1 LLKYLKTGAAEVG
14 MAARKTRT
22 KKEIIE
28 ELQRLNE
35 EIDHLKDE
43 KLRLL
48 AEIQNLH
55 KRYEREIEEAR
66 KSERKAVVQKIA
78 EVIDLIFTAIDGIT
92 ATADEAVSTGFK
104 MISEE
109 LKKKLGQLDITVE
122 RPLGKKFDVR
132 YHHAVG
138 VNEVEDVEDDTI
150 VEVLRSGIYY
160 AGEVIRPALVIVARR
175 KNN

>member
-1 LLKYLKTGAAEVG
+1 MAGKKT
-14 MAARKTRT
+14 KT
-22 KKEIIE
+22 KKELMEEIE
-28 ELQRLNE
+28 NLNE
-35 EIDHLKDE
+35 EIAQLKEE

-66 KSERKAVVQKIA
+66 KSERKVVVQKIA
-78 EVIDLIFTAIDGIT
+78 EVIDLIFTAIDGIA
-92 ATADEAVSTGFK
+92 ATADEAVSTGFQ
-104 MISEE
+104 MIAEE
-109 LKKKLGQLDITVE
+109 LKKKLSQLEITVE

-132 YHHAVG
+132 FHHAVG

-160 AGEVIRPALVIVARR
+160 AGEVIRPALVIVAKR